1 MIIVLMGY
9 MGSGKSTI
17 GKQLSSVLDYDFI
30 DLDDY
35 IIKKENRTIANIF
48 SDKGEI
54 YFRKIESQYLKEIL
68 SQENNVVLALG
79 GGTPCY
85 ANNIELI
92 ENDENVISFY
102 LKLSIPYLS
111 KRLFS
116 EKDNRPLVSHLENL
130 EELQE
135 FVGKHLFERV
145 QYYSKANYTV
155 EAEEKSVKDIIES
168 ILLALI

>member
-1 MIIVLMGY
+1 MGY
-9 MGSGKSTI
+9 MGSGKSTV
-17 GKQLSSVLDYDFI
+17 GKQLASVLDYDFI
-30 DLDDY
+30 DLDNY
-35 IIKKENRTIANIF
+35 IIKKENRTIATIF

-68 SQENNVVLALG
+68 SQENKVVLALG

-85 ANNIELI
+85 AYNLELI

-111 KRLFS
+111 KRLFN
-116 EKDNRPLVSHLENL
+116 EKDNRPLISHLENI

-145 QYYSKANYTV
+145 QYYSKANQIL
-155 EAEEKSVKDIIES
+155 EAEVKTVKDITET
-168 ILLALI
+168 ILLSLV

>member
-9 MGSGKSTI
+9 MGSGKSTV
-17 GKQLSSVLDYDFI
+17 GKQLASVLDYDFI
-30 DLDDY
+30 DLDNY
-35 IIKKENRTIANIF
+35 IIKKENRTIATIF

-68 SQENNVVLALG
+68 SQENKVVLALG

-85 ANNIELI
+85 AYNLELI

-111 KRLFS
+111 KRLFN
-116 EKDNRPLVSHLENL
+116 EKDNRPLISHLENI

-145 QYYSKANYTV
+145 QYYSKANHIL
-155 EAEEKSVKDIIES
+155 EAEEKTVKDITET